1 MDLVAPLLTLG
12 TSVVVA
18 VFSAY
23 IGARIALSRFY
34 SEKWWERRAAAY
46 TAIIEAVHH
55 IREHADTNL
64 AFSLAG
70 KDLPPDGDKEL
81 TQKLQSAIAELRKQ
95 RDIGSLVISDEAVM
109 ELNNLFKAME
119 VSTQTPMWQEHLEI
133 KLSAIDDLLPLLRAI
148 ARKHLRLK

>member
-1 MDLVAPLLTLG
+1 VDLVTPLLTLG

-18 VFSAY
+18 VISAY
-23 IGARIALSRFY
+23 IGARIALRRFY

-64 AFSLAG
+64 AFTLAG
-70 KDLPPDGDKEL
+70 KDLPSDGDKEL

-109 ELNNLFKAME
+109 ELNNLFEALE
-119 VSTQTPMWQEHLEI
+119 ASTQTPHWQDHLEI

-148 ARKHLRLK
+148 ARKHLRLE